1 MTAFWRRVLIRKIV
15 TWKIM
20 KKSPIAI
27 ALSLILFQSCFAA
40 DLYFPPEFFG
50 SDKQA
55 VADLS
60 HFTVDG
66 AQMPG
71 NYQVDVF
78 LNDEPVGVKII
89 AFTSR
94 KSSGVSI
101 ESAYDNTGLTPC
113 LSARYI
119 QDLGVK
125 SSLYPLLSSAADDEC
140 ITLDTLIPDAYTK
153 FNFTGMRLDISIPQ
167 ASLYSKAQ
175 GYIDPELWDEGI
187 NAALL
192 NYNFSTWNRSG
203 SGHNDSSYYLNLN
216 SGLNIGAWRLRDYR
230 TWNYYDNAYDSGQ
243 QWQRIKT
250 YVERTIPTFRSNLVM
265 GESTT
270 EGTVFDSIGF
280 RGIQVATDDNMYP
293 DSMRGFAPVIRG
305 MAESNAQVYVRQN
318 GYTIYQTNVAPG
330 AFEIDDL
337 LPVYSSGD
345 LEVTVHEAAGNIRV
359 FTVPYSSVPLL
370 QREGRHK
377 YSLTAGRFS
386 SASDHYDDPE
396 FVQGTL
402 LWGLPHN
409 LTTYGGIQYSNNYF
423 AAQIGTGVN
432 MGRLGAVSADIT
444 HADSTLADGST
455 HKGQSVR
462 FLYSHAFSPT
472 GTTLHLTGYRY
483 STQGFHTLDETALK
497 DMQGRLYDHDL
508 LDENGYPAQGTHSD
522 FYNLYN
528 SKRARME
535 VNISQQLGQVGSLY
549 VTGMRQTYWRDGEA
563 NDSLLTGLSSAIGPF
578 NYSVGYGY
586 SHQKTQHGEEWKDH
600 TVNLSLSVPLDRLF
614 SPLRGGR
621 SVYATF
627 NSSRDNHGNLSQ
639 QAGLSG
645 TALETGNLSW
655 NVSQGYTRHQGNSG
669 NAGVNYRGG
678 YGNANAGYS
687 YSSDY
692 QQLSYGFSGGAILHR
707 DGLTL
712 GQPLGDTSV
721 LVAAPGAAGV
731 QVDSAA
737 GVTTDWRGYAIKPYA
752 SAYRENRISLDTSSV
767 DDETEVDSTV
777 NRVIPTK
784 GAVVKAGFK
793 VQSGYRMLM
802 TLKGADGRALPFGTL
817 VSAGENSSIVGDD
830 GQVYLSGMP
839 DKGQLKASWGSD
851 TTQQCTVDFHIN
863 AVTSSEPI
871 IRMTELCR

>member
-1 MTAFWRRVLIRKIV
+1 
-15 TWKIM
+15 M
-20 KKSPIAI
+20 KKSPITV
-27 ALSLILFQSCFAA
+27 ALSVLFIQYSFAA
-40 DLYFPPEFFG
+40 ELYFPPEFFG

-60 HFTVDG
+60 HFTADG

-71 NYQVDVF
+71 SYQVDVF
-78 LNDEPVGVKII
+78 LNNEPAGARNI
-89 AFTSR
+89 AFASR
-94 KSSGVSI
+94 KNADGGNSN
-101 ESAYDNTGLTPC
+101 EHDATGLAPC
-113 LSARYI
+113 LSAKYLME
-119 QDLGVK
+119 LGVK
-125 SSLYPLLSSAADDEC
+125 ASSYPVLSSADGDEC
-140 ITLDTLIPDAYTK
+140 ISLETLIPDAYTK
-153 FNFTGMRLDISIPQ
+153 FNFTKMRLDISIPQ
-167 ASLYSKAQ
+167 ASLNNKAR
-175 GYIDPELWDEGI
+175 GYIEPELWDEGI

-192 NYNFSTWNRSG
+192 NYNFSGSNSSG
-203 SGHNDSSYYLNLN
+203 SGRNDSSYYLSLN

-230 TWNYYDNAYDSGQ
+230 TWNYYDSAYGSRQ

-250 YVERTIPTFRSNLVM
+250 YIERTVIPFRSNLVI

-270 EGTVFDSIGF
+270 EGTVFDSLGYK
-280 RGIQVATDDNMYP
+280 GIQMATDDNMYP

-305 MAESNAQVYVRQN
+305 MAESNAQVSVRQN
-318 GYTIYQTNVAPG
+318 GYTIYQANVAPG

-345 LEVTVHEAAGNIRV
+345 LEVSVREAGGNTRV

-370 QREGRHK
+370 QREGRLK

-386 SASDHYDDPE
+386 NGSDRYDNPE

-409 LTTYGGIQYSNNYF
+409 LTTYGGIQFSQNYF
-423 AAQIGTGVN
+423 ASQIGAGVN
-432 MGRLGAVSADIT
+432 LGSLGALSADIT
-444 HADSTLADGST
+444 HADSTLADGSA

-462 FLYSHAFSPT
+462 FLYSHAFSPI
-472 GTTLHLTGYRY
+472 GTTLRLTGYRY
-483 STQGFHTLDETALK
+483 STRGFHTLDETALK
-497 DMQGRLYDHDL
+497 NMSGRLYDHNL
-508 LDENGYPAQGTHSD
+508 LDENGYPVQDTHSD

-535 VNISQQLGQVGSLY
+535 ISISQQLGKVGSLY
-549 VTGMRQTYWRDGEA
+549 VTGVRQTYWRNGEA
-563 NDSLLTGLSSAIGPF
+563 NDSLQTGLSSSLGPV

-586 SHQKTQHGEEWKDH
+586 SRQKTQNGADWKDR
-600 TVNLSLSVPLDRLF
+600 TVNLSLSVPLDKLL
-614 SPLRGGR
+614 SPLAGSS

-627 NSSRDNHGNLSQ
+627 NGSRDNHGNISQ

-655 NVSQGYTRHQGNSG
+655 NLSQGYTRNQGSSG
-669 NAGVNYRGG
+669 NAGLSYRGG

-692 QQLSYGFSGGAILHR
+692 QQLSYGFSGGAIIHR
-707 DGLTL
+707 NGLTL

-721 LVAAPGAAGV
+721 LVAAPGASGV
-731 QVDSAA
+731 QVDSDA

-752 SAYRENRISLDTSSV
+752 SAYRENRVSLNTSSV
-767 DDETEVDSTV
+767 DDTTEVDSAIS
-777 NRVIPTK
+777 RVVPTK
-784 GAVVKAGFK
+784 GAVVRASFR

-802 TLKGADGRALPFGTL
+802 TLKKNDGKALPFGAI

-839 DKGQLKASWGSD
+839 DKGQLKASWGNE
-851 TTQQCTVDFHIN
+851 TNQQCTVN
-863 AVTSSEPI
+863 YQLNTAPQGEPV
-871 IRMTELCR
+871 IRMAGVCS